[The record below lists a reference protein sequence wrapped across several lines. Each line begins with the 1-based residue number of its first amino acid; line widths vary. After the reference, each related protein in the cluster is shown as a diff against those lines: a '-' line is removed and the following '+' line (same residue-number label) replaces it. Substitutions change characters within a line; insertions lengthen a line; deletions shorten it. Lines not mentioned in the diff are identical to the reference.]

1 MNAATT
7 VYRIGGFSGFFQVIF
22 FPSFYSPVVSFEILW
37 RQYVANHF
45 FFSFRKNCILPIIEL
60 HQNFEFA
67 NQSSVGQNDLS
78 KYWIIRRKKY
88 MIRVFLFLFQGMGAR
103 VLYQMPSTAICW
115 TVYEFFKYFLTK
127 DAAERSARNEAI
139 TYDKLERSTDIRPT
153 SSAANAAF

>member
-22 FPSFYSPVVSFEILW
+22 FSFFLFPSRFIWDFMTTIC
-37 RQYVANHF
+37 RQPL

>member
-1 MNAATT
+1 
-7 VYRIGGFSGFFQVIF
+7 
-22 FPSFYSPVVSFEILW
+22 
-37 RQYVANHF
+37 
-45 FFSFRKNCILPIIEL
+45 
-60 HQNFEFA
+60 
-67 NQSSVGQNDLS
+67 
-78 KYWIIRRKKY
+78 